1 MLVVDDEEI
10 AFLHVPE
17 CLLVVLVVTNTCVV
31 DIVIQLGQFL
41 DHLNLVCSAVNE
53 ASKLVD
59 LVTSTHH
66 EINYANLFVDVHQ
79 LVVFV
84 DARVGNDEAIEVF

>member
-17 CLLVVLVVTNTCVV
+17 CLLVVLVVTNTSV
-31 DIVIQLGQFL
+31 DREVLRSRIFQHFYLLRF
-41 DHLNLVCSAVNE
+41 AVNE
-53 ASKLVD
+53 TSELVNLFVIDEVDHAD
-59 LVTSTHH
+59 LV
-66 EINYANLFVDVHQ
+66 VDVHQ